1 MTTAQVTDPNTA
13 ELHDSALGSITAQ
26 CWMPEQP
33 GERRGERPTCR
44 MCRRRS
50 LDRSIRSRLSPEQV
64 GRVLKSQEG
73 VRPSPVGLIDL
84 L

>member
-33 GERRGERPTCR
+33 GERPEGNGPPAGCAGEE
-44 MCRRRS
+44 
-50 LDRSIRSRLSPEQV
+50 LLIDRSDP
-64 GRVLKSQEG
+64 
-73 VRPSPVGLIDL
+73 D
-84 L
+84 